1 VDAYLHDHWMPAQW
15 RKAGGRWRLISMH
28 GMRLYSGTIMTRTQ
42 VDAIIER
49 LDAQSAKIDK
59 LQSEIDQMKGGLT
72 VLKAIG
78 AFLGVGGIGA
88 LLAWLQSQGK

>member
-1 VDAYLHDHWMPAQW
+1 V
-15 RKAGGRWRLISMH
+15 RRLQY
-28 GMRLYSGTIMTRTQ
+28 GVPEAMTRSQ

-49 LDAQSAKIDK
+49 LDAQSAKIDR

-78 AFLGVGGIGA
+78 AFMGVGGIGA

>member
-1 VDAYLHDHWMPAQW
+1 
-15 RKAGGRWRLISMH
+15 
-28 GMRLYSGTIMTRTQ
+28 MRRVRRHPGAPMTRSQ

-49 LDAQSAKIDK
+49 LDAQSIKIDR

-78 AFLGVGGIGA
+78 AFLGVSGIGA

>member
-1 VDAYLHDHWMPAQW
+1 
-15 RKAGGRWRLISMH
+15 
-28 GMRLYSGTIMTRTQ
+28 MTRSQ

-49 LDAQSAKIDK
+49 LDAQSQKIDR

-78 AFLGVGGIGA
+78 AMLGVGGVGA
-88 LLAWLQSQGK
+88 LLAWLQGQAK

>member
-1 VDAYLHDHWMPAQW
+1 
-15 RKAGGRWRLISMH
+15 
-28 GMRLYSGTIMTRTQ
+28 MTRSQ

-49 LDAQSAKIDK
+49 LDAQSVKIDR

-78 AFLGVGGIGA
+78 AFFGVGGIGA

>member
-1 VDAYLHDHWMPAQW
+1 
-15 RKAGGRWRLISMH
+15 
-28 GMRLYSGTIMTRTQ
+28 MTRNQ

-49 LDAQSAKIDK
+49 LDAQSQKIDR

-78 AFLGVGGIGA
+78 AFMGVGGVGA
-88 LLAWLQSQGK
+88 LLAWIQSQQK

>member
-1 VDAYLHDHWMPAQW
+1 
-15 RKAGGRWRLISMH
+15 
-28 GMRLYSGTIMTRTQ
+28 MTRSQ

-72 VLKAIG
+72 VLKAFG
-78 AFLGVGGIGA
+78 AFLGVGGVGA

>member
-1 VDAYLHDHWMPAQW
+1 
-15 RKAGGRWRLISMH
+15 
-28 GMRLYSGTIMTRTQ
+28 MTRSQ

-49 LDAQSAKIDK
+49 LDAQSAKIDR

-78 AFLGVGGIGA
+78 AFLGVSGIGA
-88 LLAWLQSQGK
+88 ILAWMQSR